1 MSRPRLICLLL
12 ALTTLLLYLPVRR
25 HGFILYDDG
34 DYVAQNPIVQAGL
47 TWAGAKWAFTTWH
60 ASNWHP
66 LTWLSHMADCECFG
80 LDAGAHH
87 LVNAAWHAANAALL
101 FVLLLRLT
109 GATWSSALVAALF
122 AWHPLRVES
131 VAWVAERKDVLSS
144 FFALLS
150 LLAYT
155 RFARQKS
162 RRDYILALLF
172 FALGLL
178 AKPMIVT
185 LPGLL
190 LLLDWW
196 PLNRARS
203 ADGGLRNLKPLLL
216 EKIPFFVLSAASCV
230 VTFLAQ
236 RAVAVLSVD
245 QYPMSLRLGNALLSA
260 ARYLLKIVW
269 PLNLSVMYPLPDHLP
284 WGSVAAAG
292 GVLAAISW
300 LVWRVR
306 RRQPYLLAGWLWFL
320 GTLVPVIGLVQA
332 GQQAMADRYSYFPCI
347 GIFLAVTLGLRDLA
361 GHFKVKGALLAT
373 VAALGLAANIGL
385 TENQLGY
392 WQDDLSLFGHA
403 VKVTTDNAAAQI
415 NLGTA
420 LEAAGE
426 PVPAQACYREALR
439 IMPNSARAHNNLANL
454 LDTAGQTDAALAE
467 YQAALRLN
475 PDAPLTHCN
484 LGTLFVKLGRF
495 EEARAQYQEAARL
508 QPDDWRPD
516 YLLGKACLRQGRYVE
531 AVAQFRKAAA
541 RNPEGFEPLAFLAR
555 TLAACDDATVR
566 NGAQAVAAAEQA
578 NELAGGQQ
586 PFVLDVLAMAYA
598 EAGRFAD
605 ARQTAAKA
613 LDMAN
618 AANLPDMADGL
629 RRRLQL
635 YQAGQ
640 PFRESP
646 ANAAAPGTRPGPR
659 AAP

>member
-1 MSRPRLICLLL
+1 M
-12 ALTTLLLYLPVRR
+12 
-25 HGFILYDDG
+25 
-34 DYVAQNPIVQAGL
+34 AQNPIVQAGL
-47 TWAGAKWAFTTWH
+47 TWAGVKWAFTTWH

-87 LVNAAWHAANAALL
+87 LVNAALHAANAALL
-101 FVLLLRLT
+101 FALLLRLT

-144 FFALLS
+144 FFAFLS

-155 RFARQKS
+155 RFAREKS
-162 RRDYILALLF
+162 RRDYFLALLF

-185 LPGLL
+185 LPCLL

-203 ADGGLRNLKPLLL
+203 ADGGVRNLKPLFL
-216 EKIPFFVLSAASCV
+216 EKIPFFVLSAAACV
-230 VTFLAQ
+230 VTFFAQ

-245 QYPMSLRLGNALLSA
+245 QYPMSLRLGNALLSY

-269 PLNLSVMYPLPDHLP
+269 PVNLSVMYPLPDHSS
-284 WGSVAAAG
+284 WGGVVAAG

-300 LVWRVR
+300 LVWRAR

-347 GIFLAVTLGLRDLA
+347 GIFLAVILGLRDLA
-361 GHFKVKGALLAT
+361 VHFKVKGALLAA

-475 PDAPLTHCN
+475 PDAALTHCN

-508 QPDDWRPD
+508 QPDDWRPG
-516 YLLGKACLRQGRYVE
+516 YLLGKACLRQGRYAE
-531 AVAQFRKAAA
+531 AVAHFGQAAA
-541 RNPEGFEPLAFLAR
+541 RNPGGFEPLAFLAR
-555 TLAACDDATVR
+555 TLAACDDAAVR

-578 NELAGGQQ
+578 NALTDGQQ

-598 EAGRFAD
+598 EAGRFDD

-613 LDMAN
+613 LDLAT
-618 AANLPDMADGL
+618 AANLPGMASGI
-629 RRRLQL
+629 RQRLQL

-640 PFRESP
+640 PFRENP
-646 ANAAAPGTRPGPR
+646 ANAAAPEAMEGKP
-659 AAP
+659 